1 MKVNR
6 YTRAGQW
13 GRMIR
18 CPHCKNI
25 TTVYHFA
32 WSGLQC
38 QKCKKMVDK
47 NEWDVV

>member
-6 YTRAGQW
+6 DTRAGNW

-18 CPHCKNI
+18 CPFCQEIK
-25 TTVYHFA
+25 TVYHFA
-32 WSGLQC
+32 WGAVQC

-47 NEWDVV
+47 PEWDIV